1 MISINQVK
9 RRLKGNY
16 MEQQAFPGGMEEHM
30 SNGLLEVTG
39 LTVRVKIKRFY
50 TELI

>member
-1 MISINQVK
+1 
-9 RRLKGNY
+9 

-39 LTVRVKIKRFY
+39 LDDGRVEDKEILHGINLNIRVRPMC
-50 TELI
+50 